1 MYKKY
6 QLFCIVL
13 TVFVLTVLCQNHPET
28 STISHSSTT
37 VKFYVHNPWRPDLT
51 PPVSLKTVNSSD
63 EILDT
68 AFDIVFRPLFAYKR
82 RQAQKTKNPDYY

>member
-1 MYKKY
+1 M
-6 QLFCIVL
+6 
-13 TVFVLTVLCQNHPET
+13 
-28 STISHSSTT
+28 
-37 VKFYVHNPWRPDLT
+37 HNPWRPDLT

-82 RQAQKTKNPDYY
+82 RQAQKTKNPDYYWKDRKNTIGIDMTTYEVIEIELSKKDSS